1 MPEPVAAPPVFES
14 NVAATVNRA
23 PAPAVAARWPLS
35 GYYRLAPAF
44 GIVLLA
50 LYAARLTELTPG
62 IEKFRPTLL
71 TSLAAAGLL
80 LMNTP
85 RPIIVKALGN
95 PVFRLVAGYG
105 LWALLTGPFA
115 MWPGL
120 AIQVGISLF
129 IPAIVLCL
137 VIVASEPSARSVDK
151 LAFGFMCAVLIHV
164 TWLLILGAARAG
176 NRLTS
181 EASLDPNDLGSLVA
195 MTTPMAIGLAMRGRG
210 HVRVLAIIATAT
222 FVTTLM
228 RTGSRGGTI
237 AFVMALVVF
246 VAGFPPR
253 KRWVMIGA
261 LVALVPVAWTLGP
274 PEYRERMKTMLALDQ
289 DYNNTDYVGRRAI
302 RERAQEYF
310 KANPVFG
317 VGLFCFPIAEGQR
330 NKETGRTGKWSAPH
344 NAYWQALSEL
354 GLPGGLLFIGIILMA
369 AKGAFQSWKW
379 KRKDGTPAA
388 VHRPEY
394 LAAIV
399 GFSIGAYFLSHAYFW
414 ALFGLVAMATL
425 AGLASTAAVTMGP
438 LVQAAA
444 GPVRRGVRGVGPRSA
459 IAGA

>member
-1 MPEPVAAPPVFES
+1 MPEIAASAPVFES
-14 NVAATVNRA
+14 RASVPVRAAAA
-23 PAPAVAARWPLS
+23 PAAGGDRALT
-35 GYYRLAPAF
+35 GYYGLAPLM

-71 TSLAAAGLL
+71 ASLASAGLL
-80 LMNTP
+80 VMNTP
-85 RPIIVKALGN
+85 RAIIVNALRN

-105 LWALLTGPFA
+105 IWALVTGPFA
-115 MWPGL
+115 LWPGL
-120 AIQVGISLF
+120 AIQTGISLF

-137 VIVASEPSARSVDK
+137 VIVSSEPSARSVDK
-151 LAFGFMCAVLIHV
+151 LAFGLMCAVLIHV
-164 TWLLILGAARAG
+164 SWLLLLGAARAG

-195 MTTPMAIGLAMRGRG
+195 MTTPMAIGLAIRGRG
-210 HVRVLAIIATAT
+210 RVRILAIIATIT

-237 AFVMALVVF
+237 AFVLAMIVF
-246 VAGFPPR
+246 VAGFPAR
-253 KRWVMIGA
+253 RRWVMVGA
-261 LVALVPVAWTLGP
+261 LVALAPVAWTLGP
-274 PEYRERMKTMLALDQ
+274 PEYRERMKTMLALEQ
-289 DYNNTDYVGRRAI
+289 DYNNTDYVGRRQI

-310 KANPVFG
+310 KAHPVSG

-330 NKETGRTGKWSAPH
+330 NKEIGRTGKWSAPH

-354 GLPGGLLFIGIILMA
+354 GLPGGLFFMGIILMA
-369 AKGAFQSWKW
+369 AIAAFQSWKW
-379 KRKDGTPAA
+379 KRRDGTPTS

-399 GFSIGAYFLSHAYFW
+399 GFSVGAYFLSHAYFW
-414 ALFGLVAMATL
+414 ALFGLVAMAAL
-425 AGLASTAAVTMGP
+425 AGLAATRRDGAALSQDAAVP
-438 LVQAAA
+438 A
-444 GPVRRGVRGVGPRSA
+444 RRGVRGLGPRGA
-459 IAGA
+459 TAGA